1 MKCPHCGGDMR
12 QDQIFCEKCG
22 KERLLV
28 PVFEPEIEERVAESM
43 STIVQELAPDEHADD
58 KIKEEQKEQS
68 NTDKE
73 QEKDNGKQHKG
84 IAPDVPRHGFS
95 HLVFFVLGI
104 ILLIGVISTFS
115 IYFYVYTEN
124 SYEYQ
129 YAKALTAFEEGR
141 FEDALV
147 LSDRCLELDE
157 TSIEVRMLRIRIYQE
172 QGETDKVLERC
183 LSMLNMDP
191 ENQEVYE
198 ILISIYIER
207 EEYLKLSRLLSDCP
221 VQAVV
226 EKYGDYRAEPPEF
239 SEEER
244 TYYNPLSL
252 KLLAGGTGTVYYTLD
267 GSEPSKYSDRYTAPI
282 KLNSGIYHISAV
294 YVNNYG
300 ISSQVVTKTYRIESG
315 IELTPEISA
324 DSGSYDIPCVIK
336 VNVSDEGYMVYYT
349 TDGQDPTMD
358 SNIYSAPFPMPLGHS
373 EFRFMMVDEE
383 GNESDVVKRV
393 YDCNPAV
400 NFTTEQAC
408 IILKQH
414 LIARGEIL
422 DLDGKMNG
430 TEDTKQYVCDSAMT
444 ADDVVYYMIYEYIRS
459 ASGTMIRSGNIYAF
473 SVTDG
478 RILRASVSNNG
489 YLSLSEF

>member
-68 NTDKE
+68 NTEKAGEKE
-73 QEKDNGKQHKG
+73 NGKMHKG
-84 IAPDVPRHGFS
+84 TSLKSSRRGIS
-95 HLVFFVLGI
+95 HLIFFVLGI
-104 ILLIGVISTFS
+104 ILLIGIISAFS

-129 YAKALTAFEEGR
+129 YDKALTAFEERR
-141 FEDALV
+141 FDDALA
-147 LSDRCLELDE
+147 LSDRCLELE
-157 TSIEVRMLRIRIYQE
+157 ESSIEARMLKIQIYQE
-172 QGETDKVLERC
+172 QGETDMVLEKC
-183 LSMLNMDP
+183 LSLINMDP
-191 ENQEVYE
+191 ENQTAYE
-198 ILISIYIER
+198 ILVSIYIER
-207 EEYLKLSRLLSDCP
+207 EEYLKLSRLLSDCSI
-221 VQAVV
+221 QAVV

-239 SEEER
+239 SEKEG
-244 TYYNPLSL
+244 THYNPVSL
-252 KLLAGGTGTVYYTLD
+252 KLLSGGTGTVYYTLD

-300 ISSQVVTKTYRIESG
+300 ISSQVVEKTYRIESG
-315 IELTPEISA
+315 IELTPEISV
-324 DSGSYDIPCVIK
+324 DSGSYEIPRVIK
-336 VNVSDEGYMVYYT
+336 VSVSDEEYVVYYT

-358 SNIYSAPFPMPLGHS
+358 SSIYSTPFPMPLGHS
-373 EFRFMMVDEE
+373 EFRFMLVDEE

-422 DLDGKMNG
+422 DLEGKMNG

-473 SVTDG
+473 SVADG
-478 RILRASVSNNG
+478 RILRAAVSNSG